1 MNSKKN
7 KQTKTK
13 GKEAEIEGSGNSVG
27 KSQGEAG
34 ACSHMT
40 VAFGAVPDV
49 CGARA
54 RDGTV
59 LPDHTCKHDKVK
71 TQTRHDL
78 CSALHF
84 DNYIFLTQ
92 WKARFEFRIPG
103 FLGFCP
109 GT

>member
-13 GKEAEIEGSGNSVG
+13 GEEAEIEGSGDSVR
-27 KSQGEAG
+27 KSQEAG
-34 ACSHMT
+34 ACSHVT
-40 VAFGAVPDV
+40 VACGAVPDV
-49 CGARA
+49 WGTQAREQ
-54 RDGTV
+54 TM
-59 LPDHTCKHDKVK
+59 LPEHMSKHYKVQN
-71 TQTRHDL
+71 QTRDDL

-84 DNYIFLTQ
+84 DKRIFITP

-103 FLGFCP
+103 FLGFFP